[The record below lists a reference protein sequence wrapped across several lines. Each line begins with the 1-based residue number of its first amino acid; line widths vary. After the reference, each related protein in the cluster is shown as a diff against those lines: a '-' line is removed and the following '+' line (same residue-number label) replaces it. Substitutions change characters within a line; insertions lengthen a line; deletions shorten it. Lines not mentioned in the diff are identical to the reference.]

1 MNEVL
6 DLLKNPVGSKRN
18 DDDYAFWK
26 INSNMN
32 AERLAKSTA
41 NFAKLSARSADY
53 KLKMQSDSDEEN
65 VD

>member
-1 MNEVL
+1 
-6 DLLKNPVGSKRN
+6 
-18 DDDYAFWK
+18 
-26 INSNMN
+26 MN

-65 VD
+65 VDQSNNQEGTSKRDILLLRCRDAIENLH

>member
-1 MNEVL
+1 MMMIMLSE
-6 DLLKNPVGSKRN
+6 
-18 DDDYAFWK
+18 K